1 MNLNYGTN
9 EMTGGELINLLCIIH
24 RDGGHYIQQHGLE
37 KAYVDAV
44 NILNRWKTLPDEL
57 ETERMKVVACGVVA
71 MANTRETAEEARKM
85 RPEYRS
91 ASLGDVERAVDC
103 EMQYREELAE
113 REKQFAQAQMYALG
127 KKLLLEE
134 RKKQIVILRDAVE
147 SDLRTYNIPRTAL
160 ILEALD
166 ATADQLEAISD
177 MDARPERS
185 GRSMN
190 NPYGRDGLMAIAAVR
205 YCLGC
210 MSYIVGD
217 CVDWLAE
224 AWPELQES
232 TRKTIQRD
240 IEEAFKMDDEWREAG
255 NKTGRL
261 GMDMDRAEWGR
272 ARRLWVT
279 SFITMKR

>member
-103 EMQYREELAE
+103 EMQYREELTTIKEQRNEAVSAVQRLTE
-113 REKQFAQAQMYALG
+113 GQPF
-127 KKLLLEE
+127 
-134 RKKQIVILRDAVE
+134 DAVVIADGIKRGVAATLQKAIETEHAEEQKKIVMLREALE
-147 SDLRTYNIPRTAL
+147 SANSALEFSSHGAVKAIHKALEATQDLSGL
-160 ILEALD
+160 ILCEAEPVAWMFSKGTITKLD
-166 ATADQLEAISD
+166 TWEHGGNWKPLYQ
-177 MDARPERS
+177 ARK
-185 GRSMN
+185 
-190 NPYGRDGLMAIAAVR
+190 A
-205 YCLGC
+205 
-210 MSYIVGD
+210 
-217 CVDWLAE
+217 
-224 AWPELQES
+224 
-232 TRKTIQRD
+232 K
-240 IEEAFKMDDEWREAG
+240 
-255 NKTGRL
+255 
-261 GMDMDRAEWGR
+261 
-272 ARRLWVT
+272 
-279 SFITMKR
+279 